1 MCGICGFISKESLS
15 NDVISKMNSAMPH
28 RGPDDSGEIYL
39 KNKSEYQIGMGQAR
53 LSIIDLSAG
62 GHQPMIY
69 KHFTIVFNGEIYNY
83 KEIKKELIELNH
95 QFNSN
100 SDTEVI
106 LHAFEQW
113 GQKCADRF
121 IGMFAFAIYD
131 SIQNKLFCCRDRAG
145 SKPFYYYYKNQTFI
159 FGSELKVF
167 HAHPNFR
174 KEINPNSVELFFR
187 YRYIPA
193 PHTIFI
199 DTYKLEAGNWLVY
212 DLNDSSI
219 SISKYW
225 DLIDFYSKPKIK
237 IDYQEAKSELKKI
250 IVSACNYRM
259 VADVPVGI
267 FLSGGFDSSLVAS
280 VVQQSSS
287 IPLKS
292 FTIGF
297 EEGNNEAPY
306 AKATAQYLGTDHT
319 EYFCKEKEA
328 TDIIYDLPFIFDEP
342 FADSSAIPTILVSK
356 LAVKEVKV
364 ALSAD
369 AGDEVFIG
377 YNRYTTLL
385 KNQKQVGE
393 IPNALRKPLSSLI
406 NAGNYFIPNDKMFLK
421 HRLDVISNSL
431 ADEKRNDA
439 INLLDGA
446 ISSPPRL
453 LKKLLKSYK
462 ENFTNPYGTSE
473 FDSILNP
480 YDSALAFDYRLYLQN
495 DILTKVDKA
504 AMSVSLEGREPL
516 LDHRIAEFAT
526 QLPTDF
532 KYDGKTTKRIL
543 KDIVF
548 DYLPSEMME
557 RPKSGFSVP
566 INKWLKSS
574 LSGLIDEV
582 INYDDIRKQGILNA
596 DFVEE
601 MVKQFKANNFFYELL
616 IWEVIQFQMWYNRW
630 MK

>member
-1 MCGICGFISKESLS
+1 
-15 NDVISKMNSAMPH
+15 
-28 RGPDDSGEIYL
+28 
-39 KNKSEYQIGMGQAR
+39 
-53 LSIIDLSAG
+53 
-62 GHQPMIY
+62 
-69 KHFTIVFNGEIYNY
+69 
-83 KEIKKELIELNH
+83 
-95 QFNSN
+95 
-100 SDTEVI
+100 
-106 LHAFEQW
+106 
-113 GQKCADRF
+113 
-121 IGMFAFAIYD
+121 
-131 SIQNKLFCCRDRAG
+131 
-145 SKPFYYYYKNQTFI
+145 
-159 FGSELKVF
+159 
-167 HAHPNFR
+167 
-174 KEINPNSVELFFR
+174 
-187 YRYIPA
+187 
-193 PHTIFI
+193 
-199 DTYKLEAGNWLVY
+199 
-212 DLNDSSI
+212 
-219 SISKYW
+219 
-225 DLIDFYSKPKIK
+225 
-237 IDYQEAKSELKKI
+237 
-250 IVSACNYRM
+250 M

-306 AKATAQYLGTDHT
+306 AKATAKYLGTDHT

-385 KNQKQVGE
+385 KNQKQVGD
-393 IPNALRKPLSSLI
+393 IPSALRKPLSALI

-453 LKKLLKSYK
+453 LKKLLKSYQK
-462 ENFTNPYGTSE
+462 DFTNPYGNGE
-473 FDSILNP
+473 FNSILNP
-480 YDSALAFDYRLYLQN
+480 YDSALAYDYRLYLQN

-526 QLPTDF
+526 QLPTNY
-532 KYDGKTTKRIL
+532 KYDGKTTKKIL
-543 KDIVF
+543 KDIVY